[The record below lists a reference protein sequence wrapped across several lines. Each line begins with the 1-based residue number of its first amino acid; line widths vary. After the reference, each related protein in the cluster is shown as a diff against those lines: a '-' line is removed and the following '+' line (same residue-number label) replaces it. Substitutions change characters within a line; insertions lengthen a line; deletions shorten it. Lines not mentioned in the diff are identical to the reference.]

1 MKTNLRKRLD
11 EIQDRACLLDGVME
25 AINFI
30 ENEDGCP
37 NGRHTLC
44 VIAKELSAE
53 IFDALDTTEL
63 VKFGGRHEPA
73 R

>member
-1 MKTNLRKRLD
+1 MKTDLRKRLD
-11 EIQDRACLLDGVME
+11 RIQDRAGLLDGVLE

-37 NGRHTLC
+37 NGRHTLA

-53 IFDALDTTEL
+53 VYNALDVTALPEI
-63 VKFGGRHEPA
+63 GGA
-73 R
+73 A